1 MSLYVFNRNA
11 VDSDGTPYTETATVV
26 AGDVQEAQKLLMD
39 VLGGIALADADDTD
53 VSPMKGAYSG
63 SDSWSVEEVPI
74 DKTAVVGIVAT
85 KWPSG

>member
-39 VLGGIALADADDTD
+39 V
-53 VSPMKGAYSG
+53 
-63 SDSWSVEEVPI
+63 
-74 DKTAVVGIVAT
+74 
-85 KWPSG
+85 